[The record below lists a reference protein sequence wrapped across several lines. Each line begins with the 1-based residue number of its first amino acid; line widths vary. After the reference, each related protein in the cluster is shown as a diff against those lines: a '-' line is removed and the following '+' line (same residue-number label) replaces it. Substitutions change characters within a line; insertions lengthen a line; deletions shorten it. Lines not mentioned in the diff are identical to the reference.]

1 MGWWVQERVYLIET
15 PGWWRGRG
23 RGEGDWG
30 LGGGRHF
37 RTSCNVGP
45 HIELPYIPSTA
56 YLEFYPQP
64 STFGTKMC
72 SINVISPQKIFALKL
87 VVFPIYFKSPWQ
99 LAAAAQW
106 DVTRCSKQPLSS
118 PTSEDLTEAQ
128 AGLGRVIG
136 AC

>member
-1 MGWWVQERVYLIET
+1 MKPLG
-15 PGWWRGRG
+15 G
-23 RGEGDWG
+23 GEGEGEGRATGGWAG
-30 LGGGRHF
+30 GGGRHF

-72 SINVISPQKIFALKL
+72 SINVISPKKIFALKL

-99 LAAAAQW
+99 LAAAA
-106 DVTRCSKQPLSS
+106 
-118 PTSEDLTEAQ
+118 
-128 AGLGRVIG
+128 
-136 AC
+136 